1 MNMGMQT
8 NPMATTNQAGETD
21 ADVCSSARSRDTME
35 VLPEAHGHSSK
46 QHEPPENLQ
55 KKKAMEKGRRRSVR
69 FRSDSTSSSLTRDFL
84 SHHVSLS
91 FIVQE
96 GSRLHH

>member
-1 MNMGMQT
+1 MQIT
-8 NPMATTNQAGETD
+8 QAVTTGQAGETD
-21 ADVCSSARSRDTME
+21 ADACSPTHSRDTME
-35 VLPEAHGHSSK
+35 ALPEAHGHSSK